1 MLSNYKYG
9 NIHMPV
15 PLTSMEQL
23 LPFPTAAELVA
34 KNNRKVVS
42 VSPDSTVLAALQLMT
57 DEDIGFLPVI
67 DNGVLAGVI
76 SERDCA
82 RKLALRELSPAST
95 PVHAIMTAQVHAV
108 SPQAKIPECI
118 VLMHDK
124 NIRHVPVL
132 SGHDVVGVL
141 SVRDLMG
148 ALIERHERLL
158 RRFNNERLA
167 ILYPDPSSY

>member
-1 MLSNYKYG
+1 
-9 NIHMPV
+9 MPV
-15 PLTSMEQL
+15 PITSMEQL

-42 VSPDSTVLAALQLMT
+42 VSRDTTVLAAMQLMA
-57 DEDIGFLPVI
+57 DENIGFLPVI

-82 RKLALRELSPAST
+82 RQVVLRELPASST
-95 PVHAIMTAQVHAV
+95 PVHTILTAGVHSV
-108 SPQAKIPECI
+108 TPQAKLPECI

-124 NIRHVPVL
+124 NIRHVPVMN
-132 SGHDVVGVL
+132 GNEVIGVL

-148 ALIERHERLL
+148 AMIDRYERLL